1 MPIFKPDEFLLNIL
15 PKKRLL
21 GIDHGTKTLGIA
33 VSNSD
38 WTIATAVST
47 IKRKKLKSDIQQLI
61 SIFDQYEITGLV
73 IGWPLNMDGSV
84 GPRCDSVRDFTISL
98 LSIVDLPV
106 LLQDERLSTMAVE
119 RPMIN
124 EDLSRKKRKL
134 RKDYLAASWILQTA
148 LDGLQKKNVVIYFY
162 E

>member
-47 IKRKKLKSDIQQLI
+47 IKRNKLKSDIQQLI

-148 LDGLQKKNVVIYFY
+148 LDGLQKKM
-162 E
+162 

>member
-47 IKRKKLKSDIQQLI
+47 IKRNKLNSDIKQLI
-61 SIFDQYEITGLV
+61 SIFDQYQITGLV
-73 IGWPLNMDGSV
+73 MGWPLNMDGSV
-84 GPRCDSVRDFTISL
+84 GPRCDSVRDFIISL

-119 RPMIN
+119 RPMIS

-148 LDGLQKKNVVIYFY
+148 LDGLQKRM
-162 E
+162 

>member
-38 WTIATAVST
+38 WTIATSVST
-47 IKRKKLKSDIQQLI
+47 IKRNKLNSDIKQLI
-61 SIFDQYEITGLV
+61 SIFDQYQITGIV
-73 IGWPLNMDGSV
+73 MGWPLNMDGSV
-84 GPRCDSVRDFTISL
+84 GPRCDSVRDFIISL

-148 LDGLQKKNVVIYFY
+148 LDGLQKKM
-162 E
+162 

>member
-1 MPIFKPDEFLLNIL
+1 M

-47 IKRKKLKSDIQQLI
+47 IKRNKLKSDIQQLI

-73 IGWPLNMDGSV
+73 MGWPLNMDGSV

-148 LDGLQKKNVVIYFY
+148 LDGLQKKM
-162 E
+162 

>member
-21 GIDHGTKTLGIA
+21 GIDHGRKTLGIA

-47 IKRKKLKSDIQQLI
+47 IKRNKLKSDIQQLI

-73 IGWPLNMDGSV
+73 MGWPLNMDGSV

-148 LDGLQKKNVVIYFY
+148 LDGLQKKM
-162 E
+162 

>member
-47 IKRKKLKSDIQQLI
+47 IKRNKLKSDIQQLI

-73 IGWPLNMDGSV
+73 MGWPLNMDGSV

-148 LDGLQKKNVVIYFY
+148 LDGLQKRM
-162 E
+162 

>member
-47 IKRKKLKSDIQQLI
+47 IKRNKLNSDIKQLI
-61 SIFDQYEITGLV
+61 SIFDQYQITGIV
-73 IGWPLNMDGSV
+73 MGWPLNMDGSV

-119 RPMIN
+119 RPMIS

-148 LDGLQKKNVVIYFY
+148 LDGLQKRM
-162 E
+162 

>member
-47 IKRKKLKSDIQQLI
+47 IKRNKLNSDIKQLI
-61 SIFDQYEITGLV
+61 SIFDQ
-73 IGWPLNMDGSV
+73 
-84 GPRCDSVRDFTISL
+84 
-98 LSIVDLPV
+98 
-106 LLQDERLSTMAVE
+106 
-119 RPMIN
+119 
-124 EDLSRKKRKL
+124 
-134 RKDYLAASWILQTA
+134 
-148 LDGLQKKNVVIYFY
+148 
-162 E
+162 

>member
-47 IKRKKLKSDIQQLI
+47 IKRNKLKSDIQQLI

-73 IGWPLNMDGSV
+73 MGWPLNMDGSV
-84 GPRCDSVRDFTISL
+84 GPRCDSVRDFTKSL
-98 LSIVDLPV
+98 MSIVDLPV

-148 LDGLQKKNVVIYFY
+148 LDGLQKKM
-162 E
+162 

>member
-47 IKRKKLKSDIQQLI
+47 IKRNKLNSDIKQLI
-61 SIFDQYEITGLV
+61 SILDQYQITGIV
-73 IGWPLNMDGSV
+73 MGWPLNMDGSV
-84 GPRCDSVRDFTISL
+84 GPRCDSVRDFIISL

-148 LDGLQKKNVVIYFY
+148 LDGLQKRM
-162 E
+162 

>member
-47 IKRKKLKSDIQQLI
+47 IKRNKLKSDIKQLI
-61 SIFDQYEITGLV
+61 SVFDQYEITGLV
-73 IGWPLNMDGSV
+73 MGWPLNMDGSV

-148 LDGLQKKNVVIYFY
+148 LDGLQKKM
-162 E
+162 

>member
-47 IKRKKLKSDIQQLI
+47 IKRNKLNSDIKQLI
-61 SIFDQYEITGLV
+61 SIFDQYQITGLV
-73 IGWPLNMDGSV
+73 MGWPLNMDGSV
-84 GPRCDSVRDFTISL
+84 GPRCDSVRDFIISL

-148 LDGLQKKNVVIYFY
+148 LDGIQKRM
-162 E
+162 

>member
-38 WTIATAVST
+38 WTIATAVCT
-47 IKRKKLKSDIQQLI
+47 IKRNKLKSDIKQLI
-61 SIFDQYEITGLV
+61 SIFNQYEITGLV
-73 IGWPLNMDGSV
+73 MGWPLNMDGSV

-119 RPMIN
+119 RPMIS

-148 LDGLQKKNVVIYFY
+148 LDGLQKRM
-162 E
+162 

>member
-47 IKRKKLKSDIQQLI
+47 IKRNKLKSDIQQLI

-73 IGWPLNMDGSV
+73 MGWPLNMDGSV

-119 RPMIN
+119 RPMIS

-148 LDGLQKKNVVIYFY
+148 LDGLQKRM
-162 E
+162 

>member
-38 WTIATAVST
+38 WTIATGVST
-47 IKRKKLKSDIQQLI
+47 IKRNKLKSDIQQLI

-73 IGWPLNMDGSV
+73 MGWPLNMDGSV
-84 GPRCDSVRDFTISL
+84 GPRCDSVRDFIISL
-98 LSIVDLPV
+98 MSIVDLPV

-148 LDGLQKKNVVIYFY
+148 LDGLQKKM
-162 E
+162 

>member
-47 IKRKKLKSDIQQLI
+47 IKRNKLNSDIKQLI
-61 SIFDQYEITGLV
+61 SIFDQYQITGLV
-73 IGWPLNMDGSV
+73 MGWPLNMDGSV

-148 LDGLQKKNVVIYFY
+148 LDGLQKRM
-162 E
+162 

>member
-47 IKRKKLKSDIQQLI
+47 IKRNKLKSDIQQLI

-84 GPRCDSVRDFTISL
+84 GPRCDSVRDFTKSL
-98 LSIVDLPV
+98 LSIVELPV

-119 RPMIN
+119 RPMID

-148 LDGLQKKNVVIYFY
+148 LDGLQKKM
-162 E
+162 

>member
-47 IKRKKLKSDIQQLI
+47 IKRNKLKSDIQQLI

-84 GPRCDSVRDFTISL
+84 GPRCDSVRDFTKSL
-98 LSIVDLPV
+98 LSIVELPV

-148 LDGLQKKNVVIYFY
+148 LDGLQKKT
-162 E
+162 

>member
-47 IKRKKLKSDIQQLI
+47 IKRNKLNSDIKQLI
-61 SIFDQYEITGLV
+61 SIFDQYQITGLV
-73 IGWPLNMDGSV
+73 MGWPLNMDGSV

-119 RPMIN
+119 RPMIS

-148 LDGLQKKNVVIYFY
+148 LDGLQKRM
-162 E
+162 

>member
-47 IKRKKLKSDIQQLI
+47 IKRNKLKSDIQQLI

-73 IGWPLNMDGSV
+73 MGWPLNMDGSV
-84 GPRCDSVRDFTISL
+84 GPRCDSVRDFTKSL

-148 LDGLQKKNVVIYFY
+148 LDGLQKKM
-162 E
+162 

>member
-47 IKRKKLKSDIQQLI
+47 IKRKKLKSDIKQLI

-73 IGWPLNMDGSV
+73 MGWPLNMDGSV
-84 GPRCDSVRDFTISL
+84 GPRCDSVRDFTISM

-148 LDGLQKKNVVIYFY
+148 LDGLQKRM
-162 E
+162 

>member
-47 IKRKKLKSDIQQLI
+47 IKRNKLKSDIQQLI

-73 IGWPLNMDGSV
+73 MGGPLNMDGSV
-84 GPRCDSVRDFTISL
+84 GPRCDSVRDFIISL

-148 LDGLQKKNVVIYFY
+148 LDGLQKKM
-162 E
+162 

>member
-47 IKRKKLKSDIQQLI
+47 IKRNKLKSDIQQLI

-73 IGWPLNMDGSV
+73 MGWPLNMDGSV

-124 EDLSRKKRKL
+124 EDCLEKKE
-134 RKDYLAASWILQTA
+134 
-148 LDGLQKKNVVIYFY
+148 N
-162 E
+162 

>member
-38 WTIATAVST
+38 WTIATSVST
-47 IKRKKLKSDIQQLI
+47 IKRNKLNSDIKQLI
-61 SIFDQYEITGLV
+61 SIFDQYQITGIV
-73 IGWPLNMDGSV
+73 MGWPLNMDGSV
-84 GPRCDSVRDFTISL
+84 GPRCDSVRDFIISL

-148 LDGLQKKNVVIYFY
+148 LDGLQKRM
-162 E
+162 

>member
-47 IKRKKLKSDIQQLI
+47 IKRNKLNSDIKQLI
-61 SIFDQYEITGLV
+61 SIFDQYQITGLV
-73 IGWPLNMDGSV
+73 MGWPLNMDGSI
-84 GPRCDSVRDFTISL
+84 GPRCDSVRDFIISL

-148 LDGLQKKNVVIYFY
+148 LDGLQKRM
-162 E
+162 

>member
-47 IKRKKLKSDIQQLI
+47 IKRNKLKSDIQQLI

-84 GPRCDSVRDFTISL
+84 GPRCDSVRDFTKSL

-148 LDGLQKKNVVIYFY
+148 LDGLQKKM
-162 E
+162 

>member
-47 IKRKKLKSDIQQLI
+47 IKRSKLKSDIQQLI

-73 IGWPLNMDGSV
+73 MGWPLNMDGSV

-98 LSIVDLPV
+98 LSIFDLPV

-148 LDGLQKKNVVIYFY
+148 LDGLQKKM
-162 E
+162 

>member
-1 MPIFKPDEFLLNIL
+1 M
-15 PKKRLL
+15 
-21 GIDHGTKTLGIA
+21 
-33 VSNSD
+33 
-38 WTIATAVST
+38 
-47 IKRKKLKSDIQQLI
+47 
-61 SIFDQYEITGLV
+61 
-73 IGWPLNMDGSV
+73 GWPLNMDGSI
-84 GPRCDSVRDFTISL
+84 GPRCDSVRDFIISL

-148 LDGLQKKNVVIYFY
+148 LDGLQKRM
-162 E
+162 

>member
-73 IGWPLNMDGSV
+73 MGWPLNMDGSV
-84 GPRCDSVRDFTISL
+84 GPRCDSVRDFIISL

-148 LDGLQKKNVVIYFY
+148 LDGLQKRM
-162 E
+162 

>member
-1 MPIFKPDEFLLNIL
+1 MPIFKLDEFLLNIL

-47 IKRKKLKSDIQQLI
+47 IKRNKLKSDIQQLI

-73 IGWPLNMDGSV
+73 MGWPLNMDGSV

-148 LDGLQKKNVVIYFY
+148 LDGLQKKM
-162 E
+162 

>member
-47 IKRKKLKSDIQQLI
+47 IKRSKLKSDIQQLI

-73 IGWPLNMDGSV
+73 MGWPLNMDGSV

-148 LDGLQKKNVVIYFY
+148 LDGLQKKM
-162 E
+162 

>member
-1 MPIFKPDEFLLNIL
+1 MIINFFLITQILEQNLMNIL

-47 IKRKKLKSDIQQLI
+47 IKRNKLKSDIQQLI

-73 IGWPLNMDGSV
+73 MGWPLNMDGSV

-148 LDGLQKKNVVIYFY
+148 LDGLQKKM
-162 E
+162 

>member
-47 IKRKKLKSDIQQLI
+47 IKRNKLNSDIKQLM
-61 SIFDQYEITGLV
+61 SIFDQYQITGLV
-73 IGWPLNMDGSV
+73 MGWPLNMDGSV
-84 GPRCDSVRDFTISL
+84 GPRCDSVRDFIISL

-148 LDGLQKKNVVIYFY
+148 LDGLQKRM
-162 E
+162 

>member
-47 IKRKKLKSDIQQLI
+47 IKRNKLNSDIKQLI
-61 SIFDQYEITGLV
+61 SIFDQYQITGIV
-73 IGWPLNMDGSV
+73 MGWPLNMDGSV

-148 LDGLQKKNVVIYFY
+148 LDGLQKRM
-162 E
+162 

>member
-47 IKRKKLKSDIQQLI
+47 IKRNKLKSDIQQLI

-84 GPRCDSVRDFTISL
+84 GPRCDSVRDFTKSL
-98 LSIVDLPV
+98 LSIVELPV

-148 LDGLQKKNVVIYFY
+148 LDGLQKKM
-162 E
+162 

>member
-21 GIDHGTKTLGIA
+21 GIDHGIKTLGIA

-47 IKRKKLKSDIQQLI
+47 IKRNKLNSDIKQLI
-61 SIFDQYEITGLV
+61 SIFDQYQITGLV
-73 IGWPLNMDGSV
+73 MGWPLNMDGSV
-84 GPRCDSVRDFTISL
+84 GPRCDSVRDFIISL

-148 LDGLQKKNVVIYFY
+148 LDGLQKRM
-162 E
+162 

>member
-38 WTIATAVST
+38 WTIATSVST
-47 IKRKKLKSDIQQLI
+47 IKRNKLNSDIKQLI
-61 SIFDQYEITGLV
+61 SIFDQYQITGLV
-73 IGWPLNMDGSV
+73 MGWPLNMDGSV
-84 GPRCDSVRDFTISL
+84 GPRCDSVRDFIISL

-148 LDGLQKKNVVIYFY
+148 LDGLQKRM
-162 E
+162 

>member
-47 IKRKKLKSDIQQLI
+47 IKRNKLNSDIKQLI
-61 SIFDQYEITGLV
+61 SIFDQYQITGIV
-73 IGWPLNMDGSV
+73 MGWPLNMDGSV
-84 GPRCDSVRDFTISL
+84 GPRCDSVRDFIISL

-148 LDGLQKKNVVIYFY
+148 LDGLQKRM
-162 E
+162 